1 MTYKTL
7 YIKQDNIVYTVEADI
22 TYNPV
27 VCNNKHLSESDWDTQ
42 EEFYIEDILIL
53 DPSGEDVTELVF
65 ISDEKIKREL
75 DMDLNDCYVDTK
87 ELSFFYVPEG
97 KL

>member
-7 YIKQDNIVYTVEADI
+7 YIKQNGINYTVEADI

-27 VCNNKHLSESDWDTQ
+27 VCDDKHLAMSDWDTQ
-42 EEFYIEDILIL
+42 EEFYIEDILVL
-53 DPSGEDVTELVF
+53 DPNGVDVTELVF
-65 ISDEKIKREL
+65 ISDESIKREL

-87 ELSFFYVPEG
+87 ELSFFYVPEE